1 MKKFL
6 LLNCIILALM
16 LPTTT
21 IAIGIEIAAGAWY
34 QSASGDLSYDKS
46 TSADDLDIEDD
57 LNYDDRLQPSGRIII
72 DMPSF
77 FPNLYIMATPLKWEE
92 TGSKSV
98 NFRFG
103 DETFTGNVPFDS
115 ELKMNHLDVGL
126 FYGLPFIKD
135 ATAGTLNV
143 DLGLNVRLMDFE
155 ASIEQS
161 GTGLKESES
170 YFLPIP
176 MAYAALQAEP
186 IKYLSLELEG
196 RGIGWSSNYYI
207 SLIGRLKVRPYGPFF
222 IAGGYRY
229 DTVSIDYQD
238 VEVDAAF
245 QGPFLEVGFEF

>member
-1 MKKFL
+1 
-6 LLNCIILALM
+6 
-16 LPTTT
+16 
-21 IAIGIEIAAGAWY
+21 
-34 QSASGDLSYDKS
+34 
-46 TSADDLDIEDD
+46 
-57 LNYDDRLQPSGRIII
+57 
-72 DMPSF
+72 
-77 FPNLYIMATPLKWEE
+77 MATPLKWDE
-92 TGSKSV
+92 TGSKDV
-98 NFRFG
+98 NFKFG

-135 ATAGTLNV
+135 ATAGAFNV

-155 ASIEQS
+155 ASIKQPS
-161 GTGLKESES
+161 TGLKESES

-176 MAYAALQAEP
+176 MAYAALQAKP

-196 RGIGWSSNYYI
+196 RGIGWSSNYYV

-238 VEVDAAF
+238 VEVDAIF
-245 QGPFLEVGFEF
+245 QGPFLEAGFEF